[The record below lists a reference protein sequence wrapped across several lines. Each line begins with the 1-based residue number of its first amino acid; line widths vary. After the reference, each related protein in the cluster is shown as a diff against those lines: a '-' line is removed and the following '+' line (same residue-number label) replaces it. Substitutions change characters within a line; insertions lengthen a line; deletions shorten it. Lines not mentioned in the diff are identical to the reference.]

1 MNRCKPEP
9 LLTVV
14 VPCYNEESTLATCIQ
29 RVLELEEQRG
39 IDLEIIIVDDASTDR
54 SGLVAEA
61 LARRHPQVRV
71 IRHEENRGK
80 GAALRTGFRQARGR
94 FVAVQDADLEYNP
107 LELAELLE
115 PLLSGQADVVYGSR
129 FLGGRPHRVLYF
141 WHSMGNAFLT
151 LVSNMFTDLNLTD
164 METCYKVFRREVIQ
178 SIEIEEDRF
187 GFEPEIT
194 AKVAHGGWRVYEMGI
209 SYHGR
214 TYAEGKKIGWKDG
227 VRALYCI
234 FRYNARHLPLPMQF
248 LIYLFIGGTAALF
261 NIASFA
267 GLTAAGLPITPA
279 VLAAFFL
286 AAALNYLLCIL
297 LLFRHKARW
306 NSVTEVLV
314 YLAVVLGGAVFDWG
328 ATHAFLWA
336 GVPAVGAKA
345 AAAGAGVVYN
355 FLARRYLVFPETRE
369 SVRRQRPRPA
379 PPLVSAGPGAAEAE
393 PRAGR
398 AGAG

>member
-1 MNRCKPEP
+1 MKAKQEP

-14 VPCYNEESTLATCIQ
+14 VPCYNEETTLETCVS
-29 RVLELEEQRG
+29 RVLELEERG
-39 IDLEIIIVDDASTDR
+39 IDLDIIIVDDASTDR

-71 IRHEENRGK
+71 LRHETNRGK
-80 GAALRTGFRQARGR
+80 GAALRTGFREARGR

-107 LELAELLE
+107 LELADLLE

-194 AKVAHGGWRVYEMGI
+194 AKVAHAGWRVYEMGI

-234 FRYNARHLPLPMQF
+234 VRYNARHLPLPMQF

-261 NIASFA
+261 NIAAFA
-267 GLTAAGLPITPA
+267 GLTAAGLPVTPA

-306 NSVTEVLV
+306 TSTAEVLV
-314 YLAVVLGGAVFDWG
+314 YLAVVLGGAGFDWA
-328 ATHAFLWA
+328 ATQGMMAA
-336 GVPAVGAKA
+336 GFPAVVSKAVA
-345 AAAGAGVVYN
+345 AAAGVIYN
-355 FLARRYLVFPETRE
+355 FLARRYLVFPEK
-369 SVRRQRPRPA
+369 RPA
-379 PPLVSAGPGAAEAE
+379 PRTREGAGQAVGPASLSERADEIPVAAESGS
-393 PRAGR
+393 RG
-398 AGAG
+398 